1 MQDGKSRFYEASNLI
16 WFGIKKQTFLAS
28 LPVRLDCMSFLAY
41 LQLLSRFLV
50 PFSLS
55 LQIKKSKIE
64 WEKKLPYLSLLRK
77 RASFKRIDIEANW
90 MRFYSKSDC
99 WVINAPSQ
107 QSTCIGLSISLTASH
122 KHIHIIN
129 KEYCS
134 NLVCGFTSSLAI
146 FFQHLGLQIL
156 VVFDA

>member
-1 MQDGKSRFYEASNLI
+1 MR
-16 WFGIKKQTFLAS
+16 KKTSVFKPTKKTRKFQTYWHTSELNEI
-28 LPVRLDCMSFLAY
+28 L
-41 LQLLSRFLV
+41 
-50 PFSLS
+50 
-55 LQIKKSKIE
+55 
-64 WEKKLPYLSLLRK
+64 
-77 RASFKRIDIEANW
+77 FKT
-90 MRFYSKSDC
+90 KSDC

-146 FFQHLGLQIL
+146 LFQHLGLQIL

>member
-1 MQDGKSRFYEASNLI
+1 
-16 WFGIKKQTFLAS
+16 
-28 LPVRLDCMSFLAY
+28 
-41 LQLLSRFLV
+41 
-50 PFSLS
+50 
-55 LQIKKSKIE
+55 
-64 WEKKLPYLSLLRK
+64 
-77 RASFKRIDIEANW
+77 

-156 VVFDA
+156 TPKAAFKSEKFFIFMFVSLYVALGHPKLCG